1 MDQKEAKLPEVKLD
15 HFIRASADI
24 SAHGDNDTLPFDI
37 DTQFI
42 SHKQVELARVAF
54 AFFEQLQRD
63 SEINSKRKIDELS
76 VFSER
81 LLAPTGPTGFR
92 VVTKI
97 HPFWN
102 IYYNGLGIA
111 IAEALENHRDDRV
124 HSYRFLLSGGHEL
137 FDRASSWK
145 AFRETTVADAKA
157 SGDETIIVQ
166 TDISS
171 FYEHISHHHVE
182 NFIDDLFPNNKR
194 ISNQVNALLN
204 KFSSGRSFGL
214 PVGGQ
219 CSRILAELFLNSV
232 DHRMT
237 SARIR
242 WHRYVDDYVLVAS
255 SNADAYKALAYL
267 SHTLADYGLT
277 LNKTKTV
284 MLTSK
289 HYSDYVTAQ
298 LGGNDDEAG
307 KLREIDL
314 RFDPYSDTAI
324 EDYESLKQTVEG
336 LQVHN
341 LLNRELEKALP
352 DTFLVTQIGRT
363 LKLQEPNVAIQLAA
377 TLLSQGN
384 LHAFRASW
392 STIMRGIAN
401 LRSSEKFSSIFAE
414 LDQLLDQIP
423 EHSAHLLQAEAGLLH
438 YLRTLRFARTNQR
451 SAFVQHIYD
460 TTHSDTVRRACIDCW
475 RKWKDSA
482 AFNFLRNQWNKLSPE
497 CQRMLWLSASAFGDQ
512 GAGFKRQVKPNL
524 VQAWR
529 LGIERQDVAS
539 YASIY
544 QEWCDDAQSSE

>member
-1 MDQKEAKLPEVKLD
+1 MPEVTLN
-15 HFIRASADI
+15 HFIRAAADI

-42 SHKQVELARVAF
+42 SNKQDELARVAF
-54 AFFEQLQRD
+54 AFFEQLQSD
-63 SEINSKRKIDELS
+63 SEQNSTRKISELS

-102 IYYNGLGIA
+102 IYFNGLGIA
-111 IAEALENHRDDRV
+111 IAEALEKNRDNRV
-124 HSYRFLLSGGHEL
+124 HSYRFLLSGGNQL

-145 AFRETTVADAKA
+145 AFREKTVADAKA
-157 SGDETIIVQ
+157 SGAETIIVQ

-171 FYEHISHHHVE
+171 YYEHISHHHIE
-182 NFIDDLFPNNKR
+182 NFIDDLFPENER
-194 ISNQVNALLN
+194 IGNQVNALLT

-219 CSRILAELFLNSV
+219 CSRILAELFLSSV
-232 DHRMT
+232 DQRMT
-237 SARIR
+237 GAGIR
-242 WHRYVDDYVLVAS
+242 WHRYVDDYVLVANS
-255 SNADAYKALAYL
+255 HADAYKALAFL

-289 HYSDYVTAQ
+289 HYSDYVTTQ
-298 LGGNDDEAG
+298 LGSNDDEAG

-314 RFDPYSDTAI
+314 RFDPYSDTSV
-324 EDYESLKQTVEG
+324 EDYESLKQTVES
-336 LQVHN
+336 LQVHR

-363 LKLQEPNVAIQLAA
+363 LKLQEPNVAIQLSS

-392 STIMRGIAN
+392 STIMRGVAN
-401 LRSSEKFSSIFAE
+401 LRSSEEYSGIFAK
-414 LDQLLDQIP
+414 LDQLLDLIP

-438 YLRTLRFARTNQR
+438 YLRTLRFARTTQR
-451 SAFVQHIYD
+451 SAFVQNIYN
-460 TTHSDTVRRACIDCW
+460 TTRSDTVKRSCIDCW
-475 RKWKDSA
+475 RHWKDRD
-482 AFNFLRNQWNKLSPE
+482 AFTFLRNRWNELHPE
-497 CQRMLWLSASAFGDQ
+497 CQRIVWLSASAFGDQ
-512 GAGFKRQVKPNL
+512 GEGFKRQIKPNL
-524 VQAWR
+524 IQSWR
-529 LGIERQDVAS
+529 LGIERQGVTS

-544 QEWCDDAQSSE
+544 QEWCDDAQSGE

>member
-1 MDQKEAKLPEVKLD
+1 MPEVTLD
-15 HFIRASADI
+15 HFLRAAADI

-37 DTQFI
+37 DTQFV
-42 SHKQVELARVAF
+42 SQKQVELARVAF
-54 AFFEQLQRD
+54 AFFEQLQSD
-63 SEINSKRKIDELS
+63 SEQNSTRKISELS
-76 VFSER
+76 IFSER

-102 IYYNGLGIA
+102 IYFNGLGIA
-111 IAEALENHRDDRV
+111 IAEALENTRDARV
-124 HSYRFLLSGGHEL
+124 HSYRFLLNGGNEL

-145 AFRETTVADAKA
+145 AFREITVADAKT

-171 FYEHISHHHVE
+171 FYEHISHHHIE
-182 NFIDDLFPNNKR
+182 NFIDDLFPDNGR
-194 ISNQVNALLN
+194 IGNQVNTLLS

-219 CSRILAELFLNSV
+219 CSRILAELFLNLV

-237 SARIR
+237 ETRIR

-255 SNADAYKALAYL
+255 SHADAYKALAFL

-314 RFDPYSDTAI
+314 RFDPYSDTSV
-324 EDYESLKQTVEG
+324 EDYESLKQTVES
-336 LQVHN
+336 LQVHR

-363 LKLQEPNVAIQLAA
+363 LKLQEPNVAIQIAS
-377 TLLSQGN
+377 TLLNQGN

-401 LRSSEKFSSIFAE
+401 LRASEEFSSIFVD
-414 LDQLLDQIP
+414 LDQLLDIIP

-438 YLRTLRFARTNQR
+438 YLRTLRFARTTQR
-451 SAFVQHIYD
+451 SAFVQNVYS
-460 TTHSDTVRRACIDCW
+460 TTRSDTVRRSCIDCW
-475 RKWKDSA
+475 RQWKDRA
-482 AFNFLRNQWNKLSPE
+482 AFTVLRNQWSTLSFE
-497 CQRMLWLSASAFGDQ
+497 CQRIVWLSASAFGDQ
-512 GAGFKRQVKPNL
+512 GEGFKRQIKPSL
-524 VQAWR
+524 GQSWK
-529 LGIERQDVAS
+529 LGIERQGVTS

-544 QEWCDDAQSSE
+544 QEWCDDAQSCE

>member
-1 MDQKEAKLPEVKLD
+1 MPEVSLE
-15 HFIRASADI
+15 HFSRAAADI

-42 SHKQVELARVAF
+42 SHKQLELARLAF
-54 AFFEQLQRD
+54 AFFEQLQSD
-63 SEINSKRKIDELS
+63 SEKNSTRKISELS

-102 IYYNGLGIA
+102 IYFNGLGIA
-111 IAEALENHRDDRV
+111 IGEALENSRDGRV
-124 HSYRFLLSGGHEL
+124 YSYRFLLNGGNEL

-145 AFRETTVADAKA
+145 AFREKTVADAKS

-171 FYEHISHHHVE
+171 FYEHISHHHIE
-182 NFIDDLFPNNKR
+182 NFVDDLFPNNGR
-194 ISNQVNALLN
+194 IGNQVNALLS

-237 SARIR
+237 GARIR

-255 SNADAYKALAYL
+255 SHAEAYKALAFL
-267 SHTLADYGLT
+267 SHALADYGLT

-298 LGGNDDEAG
+298 LGSNDDEAG

-314 RFDPYSDTAI
+314 RFDPYSDTSV

-336 LQVHN
+336 LQVHK
-341 LLNRELEKALP
+341 LLNRELEKAIP

-363 LKLQEPNVAIQLAA
+363 LKLQEPNVAIQLAS
-377 TLLSQGN
+377 TLLNQDN

-392 STIMRGIAN
+392 PTIMRGITN
-401 LRSSEKFSSIFAE
+401 LRASEEFNSIYSE
-414 LDQLLDQIP
+414 LDQLLDLIP

-438 YLRTLRFARTNQR
+438 YLRTLRFVRTTKR
-451 SAFVQHIYD
+451 SAFVQNIYD
-460 TTHSDTVRRACIDCW
+460 TTRSDTVRRSCIDCW
-475 RKWKDSA
+475 RQWKDRD
-482 AFNFLRNQWNKLSPE
+482 AFTFLRNRWNGLSPE
-497 CQRMLWLSASAFGDQ
+497 CQRIVWLSASAFGDQ
-512 GAGFKRQVKPNL
+512 GEGFKRQIRPSL
-524 VQAWR
+524 SQSWR
-529 LGIERQDVAS
+529 LGIEHHGVPS

-544 QEWCDDAQSSE
+544 QEWCDDAQSCE

>member
-1 MDQKEAKLPEVKLD
+1 MPEVKLD
-15 HFIRASADI
+15 HFVRAAADI

-42 SHKQVELARVAF
+42 SHKQGELARVAF
-54 AFFEQLQRD
+54 AFFVQLQKD
-63 SEINSKRKIDELS
+63 SEINSTQKIRELS

-102 IYYNGLGIA
+102 IYFNGLGIA
-111 IAEALENHRDDRV
+111 IAEALESHRDNRV
-124 HSYRFLLSGGHEL
+124 HSYRFLLNGGNEL
-137 FDRASSWK
+137 FDRTSSWK
-145 AFRETTVADAKA
+145 AFREKTVADANA
-157 SGDETIIVQ
+157 SGAETIIVQ

-171 FYEHISHHHVE
+171 YYEHISHHYIE
-182 NFIDDLFPNNKR
+182 NFIDELFPDNER
-194 ISNQVNALLN
+194 IGNQVNALLS

-237 SARIR
+237 GEGIR
-242 WHRYVDDYVLVAS
+242 WHRYVDDYVLVANS
-255 SNADAYKALAYL
+255 HADAYKALAFL
-267 SHTLADYGLT
+267 SHMLADYGLS

-289 HYSDYVTAQ
+289 HYSDYVTTQ

-314 RFDPYSDTAI
+314 RFDPYSDTSVG
-324 EDYESLKQTVEG
+324 DYESLKQTIES
-336 LQVHN
+336 LQIHR
-341 LLNRELEKALP
+341 LLNRELEKAIP

-363 LKLQEPNVAIQLAA
+363 LKLQEPNMAIQLAS

-392 STIMRGIAN
+392 STIMRGVAN
-401 LRSSEKFSSIFAE
+401 LRSSEEYRGIFVE
-414 LDQLLDQIP
+414 LDKLLDLIP
-423 EHSAHLLQAEAGLLH
+423 GHSAHLLQAEAGLLH
-438 YLRTLRFARTNQR
+438 YLRTLRFARTAQR
-451 SAFVQHIYD
+451 AAFVQKAYD
-460 TTHSDTVRRACIDCW
+460 TTRSDTVWRACIDCW
-475 RKWKDSA
+475 RQWKDGV
-482 AFNFLRNQWNKLSPE
+482 AFHSLRNRWYSLSPE
-497 CQRMLWLSASAFGDQ
+497 CQRMMWFSASAFGDQ
-512 GAGFKRQVKPNL
+512 GEGFKRQFKPNL
-524 VQAWR
+524 AHSWR
-529 LGIERQDVAS
+529 LGIERQGVAS

>member
-1 MDQKEAKLPEVKLD
+1 MPEVTLD
-15 HFIRASADI
+15 HFLRASADI

-42 SHKQVELARVAF
+42 SHKQFELARVAF
-54 AFFEQLQRD
+54 AFFDQLQSD
-63 SEINSKRKIDELS
+63 SEANSKRKIDEIN

-102 IYYNGLGIA
+102 IYFNGLGIA
-111 IAEALENHRDDRV
+111 IAEALENNRDGRV
-124 HSYRFLLSGGHEL
+124 HSYRFLLNGGNEL
-137 FDRASSWK
+137 FDRTSSWK
-145 AFRETTVADAKA
+145 AFREQTVADANA
-157 SGDETIIVQ
+157 SGDGTIIVQ

-171 FYEHISHHHVE
+171 FYEHISHHHIE
-182 NFIDDLFPNNKR
+182 NFIDDLFPDNGR
-194 ISNQVNALLN
+194 IGNQVNALLS

-219 CSRILAELFLNSV
+219 CSRILAELFLNLV

-237 SARIR
+237 EARIR
-242 WHRYVDDYVLVAS
+242 WHRYVDDYVLVANS
-255 SNADAYKALAYL
+255 HADAYKALAFL

-314 RFDPYSDTAI
+314 RFDPYSDTSV
-324 EDYESLKQTVEG
+324 EDYESLKQTVES
-336 LQVHN
+336 LQVHR

-363 LKLQEPNVAIQLAA
+363 LKLQEPKVAIQLAT

-401 LRSSEKFSSIFAE
+401 LRASEEYSSIFAE
-414 LDQLLDQIP
+414 LDQLLDLIP

-438 YLRTLRFARTNQR
+438 YLRTLRFARTTLR
-451 SAFVQHIYD
+451 SALVQNIYS
-460 TTHSDTVRRACIDCW
+460 TTCSDTVRRSCIDCW
-475 RKWKDSA
+475 RQWKDRG
-482 AFNFLRNQWNKLSPE
+482 AFTFLRGQWNTLSFE
-497 CQRMLWLSASAFGDQ
+497 CQRIVWLSASAFGDQ
-512 GAGFKRQVKPNL
+512 GEGFKRQIKPSL
-524 VQAWR
+524 GQSWR
-529 LGIERQDVAS
+529 LGIERQGVTS
-539 YASIY
+539 YALIY
-544 QEWCDDAQSSE
+544 QEWCDDEQSCE

>member
-1 MDQKEAKLPEVKLD
+1 MPEVSLV
-15 HFIRASADI
+15 HFSRAAADI

-42 SHKQVELARVAF
+42 SHKQLELARLAF
-54 AFFEQLQRD
+54 AFFEQLQSD
-63 SEINSKRKIDELS
+63 SEQNSTRKISELS

-102 IYYNGLGIA
+102 IYFNGLGVA
-111 IAEALENHRDDRV
+111 IGEALENSRDGRV
-124 HSYRFLLSGGHEL
+124 FSYRFLLNGGNEL

-145 AFRETTVADAKA
+145 AFREKTVADAKA
-157 SGDETIIVQ
+157 AGDETIIVQ

-171 FYEHISHHHVE
+171 FYEHISHHHIE
-182 NFIDDLFPNNKR
+182 NFIDDLFPANGR
-194 ISNQVNALLN
+194 IGNQVNALLS

-237 SARIR
+237 GAKIR

-255 SNADAYKALAYL
+255 SHADAYKALAFL

-314 RFDPYSDTAI
+314 RFDPYSDTSV

-336 LQVHN
+336 LQVHK
-341 LLNRELEKALP
+341 LLNRELEKAIP

-363 LKLQEPNVAIQLAA
+363 LRLQEPNVAIQLAS
-377 TLLSQGN
+377 TLLSQDN

-392 STIMRGIAN
+392 PTIMRGVTN
-401 LRSSEKFSSIFAE
+401 LRASEEFNSIFSE
-414 LDQLLDQIP
+414 LDRLLDIIP
-423 EHSAHLLQAEAGLLH
+423 EHSAHLLQTEAGLLH
-438 YLRTLRFARTNQR
+438 YLRTLRFVRTTQR
-451 SAFVQHIYD
+451 SAFVQNIYN
-460 TTHSDTVRRACIDCW
+460 TTRSDTVRRSCIDCW
-475 RKWKDSA
+475 RQWKDRD
-482 AFNFLRNQWNKLSPE
+482 AFTFLRNRWNELSPE
-497 CQRMLWLSASAFGDQ
+497 CQRIVWLSASSFGDQ
-512 GAGFKRQVKPNL
+512 GEGFKRQIRPSLN
-524 VQAWR
+524 QSWR
-529 LGIERQDVAS
+529 LGIERQGITS

-544 QEWCDDAQSSE
+544 QEWCDDAQHCE